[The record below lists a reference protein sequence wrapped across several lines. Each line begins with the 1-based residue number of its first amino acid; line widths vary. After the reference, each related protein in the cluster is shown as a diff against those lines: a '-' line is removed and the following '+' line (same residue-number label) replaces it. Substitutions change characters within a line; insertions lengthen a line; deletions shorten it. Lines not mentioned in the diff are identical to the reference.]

1 MFNFFKKQK
10 IILLCLFLLFL
21 ALRLP
26 GLHLPYHQDERKAV
40 VGYSSWSSGTPH
52 PPLTRAIFA
61 LDASIFGRDNFRA
74 MPMVFGVANLVLIF
88 YFMRKRFGEKAAVW
102 STVFFS
108 VSFYSVLG
116 SLMTEMD
123 GQVLPF
129 FFLLSL
135 ISYFNWKD
143 AEVTKKRIIWGLVF
157 LLAITLGF
165 LTKLNYIIAVGA
177 FIIDFLIDKK
187 TGPVNRKLMFKYL
200 GAALGLIVLLGV
212 ILLNAKFFFKSYDLT
227 MTINH
232 VKDFIKL
239 SGRAYLQIAIQVA
252 KAVMY
257 ASPLLLVPLF
267 WLSRS
272 DWKRF
277 RVLWIFL
284 LLGGVFY
291 LVVFDFSRSALDKY
305 LAYIIVPLSIISGT
319 LMSGIF
325 GEKDSRSLTR
335 LGELVFFGLVVAF
348 IISVLQFIPHFAPAL
363 YPKEEWI
370 GRIIKLRWN
379 FVFPF
384 TGGSG
389 PLGFY
394 VSWLFIATTWAVSI
408 LLVIVS
414 LFRRGLMR
422 LVACVILLVGLA
434 YSVVFSEEYLF
445 GKINGNPN
453 ALLKNAVNFIE
464 REDRIHKVISY
475 NDIGAYELTNIGKY
489 ERRLYAA
496 PKFERAY
503 TEILKNF
510 NGHYLVIDIPHLSP
524 SSPYFEHFL
533 TCDVIYEDYSVKI
546 SAKIYD
552 CQNKNN

>member
-1 MFNFFKKQK
+1 M
-10 IILLCLFLLFL
+10 
-21 ALRLP
+21 
-26 GLHLPYHQDERKAV
+26 
-40 VGYSSWSSGTPH
+40 
-52 PPLTRAIFA
+52 
-61 LDASIFGRDNFRA
+61 
-74 MPMVFGVANLVLIF
+74 
-88 YFMRKRFGEKAAVW
+88 
-102 STVFFS
+102 
-108 VSFYSVLG
+108 
-116 SLMTEMD
+116 
-123 GQVLPF
+123 
-129 FFLLSL
+129 
-135 ISYFNWKD
+135 
-143 AEVTKKRIIWGLVF
+143 
-157 LLAITLGF
+157 
-165 LTKLNYIIAVGA
+165 
-177 FIIDFLIDKK
+177 
-187 TGPVNRKLMFKYL
+187 
-200 GAALGLIVLLGV
+200 
-212 ILLNAKFFFKSYDLT
+212 
-227 MTINH
+227 
-232 VKDFIKL
+232 
-239 SGRAYLQIAIQVA
+239 
-252 KAVMY
+252 
-257 ASPLLLVPLF
+257 
-267 WLSRS
+267 
-272 DWKRF
+272 
-277 RVLWIFL
+277 